1 MIDPKTLKE
10 RAQDTLNEWKSTAES
25 LHLQLQ
31 LGKAEAEKEFEIQR
45 QKLNDWAV
53 ETSKRVEEAKEIGEE
68 NTLRLKTS
76 LEELRLQAALG
87 KAETEDML
95 RDRQKGLKQAIDRLQ
110 SDLEEVFKTTREQG
124 DGLME
129 ETMLRVQDYQTR
141 FEIFR
146 LQLHLASAEGEQEWE
161 KRRKEAESRLQ
172 QMKADLEKRAEEAA
186 DRWDTFSSE
195 MQAAWKHV
203 RKAFD

>member
-1 MIDPKTLKE
+1 MTDAKTLKE
-10 RAQDTLNEWKSTAES
+10 RAQDTLNEWKSAAES
-25 LHLQLQ
+25 LHLQLH
-31 LGKAEAEKEFEIQR
+31 LGKAEAEKEFDNQR
-45 QKLNDWAV
+45 KKLDKWAL
-53 ETSKRVEEAKEIGEE
+53 ETSQRVEDAKDISEE
-68 NTLRLKTS
+68 HTRKLKAS
-76 LEELRLQAALG
+76 LEELRLQATLG
-87 KAETEDML
+87 RAETEDLL
-95 RDRQKGLKQAIDRLQ
+95 REQQKNLKQAIDRLQ

-129 ETMLRVQDYQTR
+129 ETMLRLQDYQTR

-146 LQLHLASAEGEQEWE
+146 LQLHLARAEGEQEWE

-172 QMKADLEKRAEEAA
+172 EMKADLEKRAEEAA